1 MDKEAPVNETP
12 KLKRIENIDSSI
24 AKKRS
29 SFTSTD
35 TSTSTYGKKRKI
47 ATQESVNEKKIEYI
61 DQQIQNNRKE
71 HCKKM
76 EIFEVRKTSTQKSKT
91 CTLEGTVTPLLWYKC

>member
-1 MDKEAPVNETP
+1 MDKEAPLNETP

-29 SFTSTD
+29 SFTIAD
-35 TSTSTYGKKRKI
+35 TYGKKQKI
-47 ATQESVNEKKIEYI
+47 AMQESVKEKKMEYI
-61 DQQIQNNRKE
+61 DQQIQNSRKE

-76 EIFEVRKTSTQKSKT
+76 EIFEVKLQIKKAKLARLKEQ
-91 CTLEGTVTPLLWYKC
+91 

>member
-29 SFTSTD
+29 SFASAD
-35 TSTSTYGKKRKI
+35 TYGKKRKI
-47 ATQESVNEKKIEYI
+47 ATQESVNEKKMEYI
-61 DQQIQNNRKE
+61 DQQIQNSRKE
-71 HCKKM
+71 HCKTM
-76 EIFEVRKTSTQKSKT
+76 EIFEVKLQIKKAKLARSK
-91 CTLEGTVTPLLWYKC
+91 EQ

>member
-35 TSTSTYGKKRKI
+35 TYGKKRKI
-47 ATQESVNEKKIEYI
+47 ATQESVNEKKMEYI
-61 DQQIQNNRKE
+61 DQQIQNSRKE

-76 EIFEVRKTSTQKSKT
+76 EIFEVKLQIKKAKLARLKEQ
-91 CTLEGTVTPLLWYKC
+91 